1 MRNLDT
7 LLKSDK
13 MEKIYDKYSLQAGD
27 IKVIQDILN
36 MEWDFFDEVQG
47 LNGRASCQDDSN
59 TFVVMR
65 LAQHLAFPSEVR
77 TSILTDYKNMRE
89 ENINPIEGKYARMM
103 LYTDEEIYAKLLDRL
118 PGVSPIKRQVIVEIV
133 KILEKDLIEFKEKY
147 PVTMSHS
154 RPMQS
159 EEKNVSSLEYFYA
172 ELTFFS
178 YRSLRLMEKY
188 LEKEIEKSLVEDII
202 SNTVILNEY
211 LS

>member
-7 LLKSDK
+7 LLTSEK
-13 MEKIYDKYSLQAGD
+13 MTEVYDKYSLQASD
-27 IKVIQDILN
+27 IRVIREILN
-36 MEWDFFDEVQG
+36 LEWDFFDEVHG
-47 LNGRASCQDDSN
+47 LNGRASCQDDSQ

-77 TSILTDYKNMRE
+77 TSLLTDYKNLRDD
-89 ENINPIEGKYARMM
+89 NINPIEGKYARMM
-103 LYTDEEIYAKLLDRL
+103 MYTDEEKYAKLLDRL

-133 KILEKDLIEFKEKY
+133 KILEQDLINFKEKY

-154 RPMQS
+154 RPLQS
-159 EEKNVSSLEYFYA
+159 EEKDVSSLEYFYA

-178 YRSLRLMEKY
+178 YRSLRLMKKY
-188 LEKEIEKSLVEDII
+188 LEEIEKSFVEDII
-202 SNTVILNEY
+202 SNTVILSEY